1 MRPKG
6 QIFDL
11 KRFRTERKV
20 TQKELSEL
28 LARPQSFL
36 SAIEH
41 GKRSAP
47 PGMLDMLA
55 EAYKVENISDYL
67 SDPPQEPDYG
77 DVRHVHDAI
86 VNSPGG
92 VILMTSLE
100 GKLGK
105 SDLMKLLNI
114 IKGLSAADE
123 QKPPSPHPQ
132 SPPHPQDTA
141 IAMNLVELLKNEQA
155 RNIGLE
161 KENKELR
168 AEIEYL
174 REQLPKRK
182 K

>member
-11 KRFRTERKV
+11 KRFRADYKV

-28 LARPQSFL
+28 LDRPQSFL

-47 PGMLDMLA
+47 PAMLDALA
-55 EAYKVENISDYL
+55 DAYKVDNISDYL
-67 SDPPQEPDYG
+67 SDHVASDKYEEAGVKD
-77 DVRHVHDAI
+77 VHDAI

-92 VILMTSLE
+92 IILMTSLE
-100 GKLGK
+100 GKLANK
-105 SDLMKLLNI
+105 DLMDLLKT
-114 IKGLSAADE
+114 IKELSVEEHKQTLQQPTAQETAMAA
-123 QKPPSPHPQ
+123 
-132 SPPHPQDTA
+132 
-141 IAMNLVELLKNEQA
+141 NLIEMLKNEQA
-155 RNIGLE
+155 RNIELD
-161 KENKELR
+161 KENRELR
-168 AEIEYL
+168 AEVERL

>member
-11 KRFRTERKV
+11 KRFREERKV
-20 TQKELSEL
+20 TQKKLSEL
-28 LARPQSFL
+28 LNRPQSFL

-47 PGMLDMLA
+47 DAMLDQLA
-55 EAYKVENISDYL
+55 HEYKVDNISDYL
-67 SDPPQEPDYG
+67 SDHPEVDEYAEAG
-77 DVRHVHDAI
+77 VKDVHDAI

-92 VILMTSLE
+92 LILMTNLE
-100 GKLGK
+100 GKLGSK
-105 SDLMKLLNI
+105 DLTSLLKL
-114 IKGLSAADE
+114 IKGLSHEEQAALPP
-123 QKPPSPHPQ
+123 PPST
-132 SPPHPQDTA
+132 PQDGA

-168 AEIEYL
+168 AEVERL

>member
-11 KRFRTERKV
+11 KRFRADHKV

-28 LARPQSFL
+28 LDRPQSFL

-47 PGMLDMLA
+47 PAMLDALA
-55 EAYKVENISDYL
+55 DAYKVENISDYL
-67 SDPPQEPDYG
+67 SDPTATDKYEEAGVKD
-77 DVRHVHDAI
+77 VHDAI

-92 VILMTSLE
+92 VILMTNLE
-100 GKLGK
+100 GKLANK
-105 SDLMKLLNI
+105 DLVNLLKT
-114 IKGLSAADE
+114 IKGLSADE
-123 QKPPSPHPQ
+123 QEHTPPQPTV
-132 SPPHPQDTA
+132 QDTA
-141 IAMNLVELLKNEQA
+141 MTASLIEMLKNEQA
-155 RNIGLE
+155 RNIELD

-168 AEIEYL
+168 AEVERL